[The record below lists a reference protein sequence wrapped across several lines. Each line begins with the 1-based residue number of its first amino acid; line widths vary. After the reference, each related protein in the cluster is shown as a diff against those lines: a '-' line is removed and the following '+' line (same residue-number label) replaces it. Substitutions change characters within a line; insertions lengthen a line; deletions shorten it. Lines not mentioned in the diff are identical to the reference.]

1 MRTILFSA
9 YLENADALEN
19 GSVESVRVDMPCD
32 ATVLAAAIAQCGGR
46 AVVVDTNDTLDYLA
60 NVYHAGQFADPQELN
75 VLAHAL
81 ENCEDTDVVK
91 EYLENVTGFESV
103 LDAANIAVQM
113 DDAIEEGEVSYYVYT
128 SHNVDDDM
136 RLGESFYND
145 YGDCLPEIAEFVD
158 SRFGCCFDWDQ
169 FGRELRLEGTVTP
182 GSDGYF
188 LGTPYIRDDKY
199 TFAELCELTGYQPV
213 GTIQD

>member
-1 MRTILFSA
+1 MRNVLFSA
-9 YLENADALEN
+9 YLESDDAYES

-60 NVYHAGQFADPQELN
+60 NVYHSGRVADPQELN

-81 ENCEDTDVVK
+81 ENCENSDVVK
-91 EYLENVTGFESV
+91 EYLQHVTGFESV
-103 LDAANIAVQM
+103 LGAANIAVQM
-113 DDAIEEGEVSYYVYT
+113 DDAIAEGEVSYNVYT

-136 RLGESFYND
+136 RLGESFYED
-145 YGDCLPEIAEFVD
+145 YGDCLPEISEFVD
-158 SRFGCCFDWDQ
+158 SRYGCCFDWAQ
-169 FGRELRLEGTVTP
+169 FGRELCIEGSVTP

-188 LGTPYIRDDKY
+188 LDTPYVRDDKY
-199 TFAELCELTGYQPV
+199 TFAELCELTDYKPLRV
-213 GTIQD
+213 L

>member
-1 MRTILFSA
+1 MRTVLFSA
-9 YLENADALEN
+9 YLESADAYES

-32 ATVLAAAIAQCGGR
+32 ANVLAAAIAQCGGR

-60 NVYHAGQFADPQELN
+60 NVYRNGRLADPQELN

-81 ENCEDTDVVK
+81 ENCEDIDVVK
-91 EYLENVTGFESV
+91 EYLQHVTGFESV

-128 SHNVDDDM
+128 SHDVDDDV
-136 RLGESFYND
+136 RVAESFYND

-158 SRFGCCFDWDQ
+158 SRFGCCFDWEH
-169 FGRELRLEGTVTP
+169 FGRELRLEGSVTP

-188 LGTPYIRDDKY
+188 LGTPYVRDDKY
-199 TFAELCELTGYQPV
+199 TFAELCELTGYKPV
-213 GTIQD
+213 RVL

>member
-1 MRTILFSA
+1 MRTVLFSA
-9 YLENADALEN
+9 YIESADALED

-32 ATVLAAAIAQCGGR
+32 ANVLAAAIAQCGGR
-46 AVVVDTNDTLDYLA
+46 AVVVDTNDTLDYLD
-60 NVYHAGQFADPQELN
+60 NVWHSSDPQEYN

-81 ENCEDTDVVK
+81 ENCENSDVVK
-91 EYLENVTGFESV
+91 EYLQHVTGFESV

-113 DDAIEEGEVSYYVYT
+113 DDAIEEGEVSYQVYT

-145 YGDCLPEIAEFVD
+145 YGEGFPEIAEFVD

-169 FGRELRLEGTVTP
+169 FGRELRLEGSVTP

-188 LGTPYIRDDKY
+188 LDTPYIRDDKY
-199 TFAELCELTGYQPV
+199 TFDELCELTGYKPV
-213 GTIQD
+213 GTVQD

>member
-1 MRTILFSA
+1 MRNVLFSA
-9 YLENADALEN
+9 YIENADAYES

-32 ATVLAAAIAQCGGR
+32 ANVLAAAIAQCGGR

-60 NVYHAGQFADPQELN
+60 NVYHAGQFADPQKLN

-91 EYLENVTGFESV
+91 EYLQNVTGFESV

-128 SHNVDDDM
+128 SHDVNDDV
-136 RLGESFYND
+136 RVAESFYND
-145 YGDCLPEIAEFVD
+145 YGECLPEIAEFVD

-199 TFAELCELTGYQPV
+199 TFEELCELTGYKPV

>member
-1 MRTILFSA
+1 MRNVLFSA
-9 YLENADALEN
+9 YLENADAYES

-46 AVVVDTNDTLDYLA
+46 AVVVDTDDTLDYLA
-60 NVYHAGQFADPQELN
+60 NVYHSGRCADPQELN

-81 ENCEDTDVVK
+81 ENCENDNVVT

-103 LDAANIAVQM
+103 LGAANIAVQM
-113 DDAIEEGEVSYYVYT
+113 DDAIADGEVSYNVYT
-128 SHNVDDDM
+128 SSHNVDDDM

-145 YGDCLPEIAEFVD
+145 YGEGFPEIAEFVE

-188 LGTPYIRDDKY
+188 LDTPYVRDDKY
-199 TFAELCELTGYQPV
+199 TFAELCELTDYKPV
-213 GTIQD
+213 RVL

>member
-1 MRTILFSA
+1 MRNVLFSA
-9 YLENADALEN
+9 YLESADAIED

-32 ATVLAAAIAQCGGR
+32 AAVLAAAIAQCGGR

-60 NVYHAGQFADPQELN
+60 NVYHSGCWADPQELN

-81 ENCEDTDVVK
+81 ENCENSDVVK

-103 LDAANIAVQM
+103 LAAANIAVQM
-113 DDAIEEGEVSYYVYT
+113 DDAIADGYVSYNVYT

-136 RLGESFYND
+136 RVGESFYND
-145 YGDCLPEIAEFVD
+145 YGDCLPEISEFVD

-188 LGTPYIRDDKY
+188 LDTPYIRDDKY
-199 TFAELCELTGYQPV
+199 TFAELCELTDYKPV
-213 GTIQD
+213 GALQD

>member
-1 MRTILFSA
+1 MRNVLFSA
-9 YLENADALEN
+9 YLESDDACER

-46 AVVVDTNDTLDYLA
+46 AVVVDTDDTLDYLD
-60 NVYHAGQFADPQELN
+60 NVYHSGRLADPQELN

-81 ENCEDTDVVK
+81 ENCENSDVVK

-103 LDAANIAVQM
+103 LGAANIAVQM
-113 DDAIEEGEVSYYVYT
+113 DGAIEDGNVSYNVYT

-136 RLGESFYND
+136 RLGESFYED

-158 SRFGCCFDWDQ
+158 SRYGSCFDWSQ
-169 FGRELRLEGTVTP
+169 FGRELRIEGSVTP

-188 LGTPYIRDDKY
+188 LDTPYVRDDKY
-199 TFAELCELTGYQPV
+199 TFAELCELTDYKPLRV
-213 GTIQD
+213 L